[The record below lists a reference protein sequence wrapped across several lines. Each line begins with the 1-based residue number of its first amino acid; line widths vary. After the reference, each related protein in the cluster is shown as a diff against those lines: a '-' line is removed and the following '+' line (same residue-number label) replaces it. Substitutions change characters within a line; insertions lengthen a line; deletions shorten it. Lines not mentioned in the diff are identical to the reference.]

1 MLDLAVMT
9 TSETRI
15 GDIDHGTVFQFQT
28 VDVRIGYALVFD
40 FLTEII
46 TAMVEY
52 DYRFLNFLFF
62 VHQRD
67 PFK

>member
-1 MLDLAVMT
+1 
-9 TSETRI
+9 
-15 GDIDHGTVFQFQT
+15 
-28 VDVRIGYALVFD
+28 LVFN